1 MKISDFGLSRDIY
14 SADYY
19 RLANSSEDLSEIDIW
34 WVGRV
39 LRLFTLLTVHIFF
52 HFAFSWTCLPLFLC
66 LTSSNTVEDKIPDE
80 TNDSQVKS
88 ISSVQLWSEGG
99 VALIELKCIAVINA
113 NWHGCASHGFPRVQE
128 PSIYVSLKSAM
139 QIVGGCCKREIWT
152 WGWNFQNLWAGFKPS
167 RCCQYGG
174 CHQVIFKSH
183 NRIC

>member
-1 MKISDFGLSRDIY
+1 MFASFSLSR
-14 SADYY
+14 S
-19 RLANSSEDLSEIDIW
+19 
-34 WVGRV
+34 
-39 LRLFTLLTVHIFF
+39 
-52 HFAFSWTCLPLFLC
+52 

-99 VALIELKCIAVINA
+99 GALIELKCIAVINA

-139 QIVGGCCKREIWT
+139 QIVGGCWKREIWT
-152 WGWNFQNLWAGFKPS
+152 RGWNFQNLWAGFKPS

-174 CHQVIFKSH
+174 CHQVIFKSQ
-183 NRIC
+183 NLNNPSESVIRMMMVIFTVASITKTFQSRSCMASSPPSLTSGRLGWSIIIYNL

>member
-1 MKISDFGLSRDIY
+1 MFASFSLSR
-14 SADYY
+14 S
-19 RLANSSEDLSEIDIW
+19 
-34 WVGRV
+34 
-39 LRLFTLLTVHIFF
+39 
-52 HFAFSWTCLPLFLC
+52 

-139 QIVGGCCKREIWT
+139 QIVGGCWKREIWT
-152 WGWNFQNLWAGFKPS
+152 QGWNFQNLWAGFKPS

-183 NRIC
+183 NQIFWKKIFQNQWWWWWWLFSQSLFSKNISESILYGKFTTESDVWAFGVVHYNF